1 MDRPHALP
9 PDQIIKASLNGAQ
22 KSQQSQLNAKLQT
35 TQSQNAQLVKKLEE
49 QRREIAELLGR
60 VECVV
65 ADLEGAG
72 DVLGEKMVGE
82 GGGLSG
88 EGRVAEEVLRG

>member
-1 MDRPHALP
+1 
-9 PDQIIKASLNGAQ
+9 
-22 KSQQSQLNAKLQT
+22 
-35 TQSQNAQLVKKLEE
+35 VKRLEE

-60 VECVV
+60 VEGVV

-72 DVLGEKMVGE
+72 NVLGEKMVGE

-88 EGRVAEEVLRG
+88 EGRAAEEVLRE